1 MRKHLAQS
9 VPTFYLDDVAVEL
22 AGVTGATGSGV
33 AVGLVNLG
41 VSLLSSG
48 VVCHQK
54 NHVSQCSISELQEG
68 LVPE

>member
-1 MRKHLAQS
+1 MRKHPAQS

-48 VVCHQK
+48 VVFSKC
-54 NHVSQCSISELQEG
+54 
-68 LVPE
+68 